1 MQMAKITAEPLGQP
15 RAAWLNRN
23 GLGMGLT
30 SLLSDAGHEMATA
43 ALPSF
48 FAVLGISAAAL
59 GAIEGVA
66 DATSSF
72 VKLWAG
78 WLSDRFG
85 HHKPIAVGGYV
96 LTGISKALFALA
108 YGWPLILVGRVVA
121 WFGRGIR
128 GPVRDA
134 MLADSVP
141 QEARGRAFGFHRA
154 GDTLGA
160 IIGPLLAVGLLAYL
174 EPRSADLARPF
185 RIVFLVTLIP
195 GLGSAICFAALVR
208 ETHRPRTEHK
218 FWAAIG
224 DLPAPFRRFLWGVG
238 VFGMGDYAHT
248 LLILAATQLLTPAYG
263 FTRAAQVAALL
274 YVARNVLYAAASYP
288 VGALSDR
295 WGRRGLLALGY
306 LVGALT
312 AIGFAVAF
320 LWEVSALSYLFLLFA
335 LGGVYIAIEDALEGV
350 LTADLVRPEI
360 RGTAYGVMGTV
371 NGVGD
376 LVASVMVGTLWTAI
390 SPVVAF
396 ACAAGLM
403 LLGGAVVYR
412 FR

>member
-1 MQMAKITAEPLGQP
+1 METARGKEAALPQP
-15 RAAWLNRN
+15 SAAWLNRN
-23 GLGMGLT
+23 VLGMGLT

-312 AIGFAVAF
+312 AMGFAVAF

-390 SPVVAF
+390 SPAVAF